1 MAACS
6 LERYSFPEFG
16 FGIEMS
22 RIDHVRRLNTRIQGP
37 CQEKPVEDAKLFPSG
52 QRSLGDSISALYLTS
67 QATPQRTDNQIIE
80 LENLN
85 PRQNEMRTSVSP
97 RTPSSSIHNH
107 ATSSPL
113 SIQISSSLTSVIK
126 SYIYRPSWHWSMV
139 CCNRQLEICRYSAV
153 QLKTPRIRMR
163 PR

>member
-80 LENLN
+80 VENLN

-97 RTPSSSIHNH
+97 R
-107 ATSSPL
+107 SPIFKH
-113 SIQISSSLTSVIK
+113 SQ
-126 SYIYRPSWHWSMV
+126 
-139 CCNRQLEICRYSAV
+139 
-153 QLKTPRIRMR
+153 
-163 PR
+163 